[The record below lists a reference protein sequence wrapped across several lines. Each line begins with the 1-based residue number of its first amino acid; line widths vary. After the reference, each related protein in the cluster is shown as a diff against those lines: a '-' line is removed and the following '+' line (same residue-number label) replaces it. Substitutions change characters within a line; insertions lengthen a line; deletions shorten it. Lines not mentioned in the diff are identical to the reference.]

1 MTFKLKHYILEKDES
16 VFAQLEYW
24 FSGGE
29 FIIKVLWEILVLETK
44 KNFIIGLKSRGSG
57 YLSSLLAQHL
67 FLLFLGIGSSDFFSV
82 FFLWDRTY
90 TEALELHT
98 WPRLGQ
104 SAYRSRSQAW
114 VCIRVTW
121 KACTTQYAGPYSQ
134 IFWFTGSGM
143 GPENMYCIS
152 NTISGNIAGDSLG
165 TTLCQPLVHSNLLA
179 TEIGSWVGSLWNSM
193 EFNFMTFI
201 EFTRNKNLCF
211 CRICSFQ
218 M

>member
-1 MTFKLKHYILEKDES
+1 MVVNLSHLCWHSIYSSSF
-16 VFAQLEYW
+16 W
-24 FSGGE
+24 
-29 FIIKVLWEILVLETK
+29 VLGPQT
-44 KNFIIGLKSRGSG
+44 
-57 YLSSLLAQHL
+57 
-67 FLLFLGIGSSDFFSV
+67 
-82 FFLWDRTY
+82 FFLCSFCGIELTLKLRG
-90 TEALELHT
+90 LHT

-104 SAYRSRSQAW
+104 SAYCSRSQAW

-201 EFTRNKNLCF
+201 EFTQNKNLCF
-211 CRICSFQ
+211 CWICSFQ